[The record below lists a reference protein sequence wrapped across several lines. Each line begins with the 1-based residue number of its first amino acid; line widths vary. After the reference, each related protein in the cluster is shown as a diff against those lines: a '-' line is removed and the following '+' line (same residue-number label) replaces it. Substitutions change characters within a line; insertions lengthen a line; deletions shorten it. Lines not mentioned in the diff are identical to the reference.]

1 MKKILTYFI
10 LPFILAPVLLA
21 SCGEDRS
28 GEYYAL
34 ISTKTWMYETM
45 QQNYLFYNDI
55 PAESE
60 LDFFRKPS
68 EFLKSAASSRDQK
81 NGVLFSHIDSVFNET
96 RTRTSQYPS
105 YGIEGALVRNAAGDN
120 VVHVLYT
127 YPNSPASEAGLKRG
141 DWIIEADS
149 QKINSSNY
157 EQYIERPMQAY
168 NYKIARKNTEEKND
182 TIMVKMP
189 APRVI
194 EEPSVLMTKSIQAG
208 NQHAYYILYN
218 SFEAENEN
226 ELREAFANIPSNTT
240 DIILDLRYNPG
251 GSVSTAI
258 LLGTYLA
265 PSNAMNQK
273 CVDLIPNDKINKV
286 QTYNFDPQL
295 LAGGNRFDYRNL
307 YILTTSNTASASELV
322 INCLRPYMTG
332 KLFQVGE
339 ATFGKNVAQSL
350 FKDPLAPKLEFWLT
364 TAYISNSK
372 GEYEYYEEGLK
383 PDFLLEEN
391 LAGELGEFG
400 TPQDSLLR
408 PVLYHI
414 ENGSFP
420 QTTAPKTRVASTSI
434 LYNSITKREKKAQLP
449 SHFSQE

>member
-1 MKKILTYFI
+1 
-10 LPFILAPVLLA
+10 
-21 SCGEDRS
+21 
-28 GEYYAL
+28 
-34 ISTKTWMYETM
+34 
-45 QQNYLFYNDI
+45 
-55 PAESE
+55 
-60 LDFFRKPS
+60 
-68 EFLKSAASSRDQK
+68 
-81 NGVLFSHIDSVFNET
+81 
-96 RTRTSQYPS
+96 
-105 YGIEGALVRNAAGDN
+105 
-120 VVHVLYT
+120 
-127 YPNSPASEAGLKRG
+127 
-141 DWIIEADS
+141 
-149 QKINSSNY
+149 
-157 EQYIERPMQAY
+157 
-168 NYKIARKNTEEKND
+168 
-182 TIMVKMP
+182 MVEMP

-434 LYNSITKREKKAQLP
+434 LYNSITKRGKKAQLP

>member
-96 RTRTSQYPS
+96 RTITSQYPS

-182 TIMVKMP
+182 TIMVEMP

-258 LLGTYLA
+258 LLGDRKSTRLNSSHVQKSRM
-265 PSNAMNQK
+265 PS
-273 CVDLIPNDKINKV
+273 
-286 QTYNFDPQL
+286 
-295 LAGGNRFDYRNL
+295 
-307 YILTTSNTASASELV
+307 SA
-322 INCLRPYMTG
+322 
-332 KLFQVGE
+332 
-339 ATFGKNVAQSL
+339 
-350 FKDPLAPKLEFWLT
+350 
-364 TAYISNSK
+364 
-372 GEYEYYEEGLK
+372 
-383 PDFLLEEN
+383 
-391 LAGELGEFG
+391 
-400 TPQDSLLR
+400 
-408 PVLYHI
+408 
-414 ENGSFP
+414 
-420 QTTAPKTRVASTSI
+420 
-434 LYNSITKREKKAQLP
+434 
-449 SHFSQE
+449 